1 MLKRIFVDSN
11 NQKNYCQLVSDLGRP
26 IHGPLVLFRIG
37 ANLERLEREWSELTA
52 SHQLVFALPHDARQD
67 QHSYIPCLSGLVKN
81 VPIASV

>member
-52 SHQLVFALPHDARQD
+52 SCACQ
-67 QHSYIPCLSGLVKN
+67 
-81 VPIASV
+81 ASQRISVTKSFSHFRR